1 MATARYYPGFTDE
14 PVRNRPDARN
24 VAYLAL
30 GVAMLSAIS
39 VFFVL
44 CERDRSFLVHTIQ
57 PEHRAYANRMPSPP
71 PAPAPARTE
80 AAAAT
85 SPDTAKSADSS
96 ETDVQPEKAPAPT
109 ENIPFVI
116 PRSKHFQRLGPISI
130 GVWRT
135 DPKRGTY
142 DAALLIEGHRF
153 DKKRIHMDEALA
165 ITIGDGPPM
174 QLLVNRVAKNDISGY
189 LSKPAETASH

>member
-1 MATARYYPGFTDE
+1 M
-14 PVRNRPDARN
+14 
-24 VAYLAL
+24 
-30 GVAMLSAIS
+30 
-39 VFFVL
+39 
-44 CERDRSFLVHTIQ
+44 
-57 PEHRAYANRMPSPP
+57 
-71 PAPAPARTE
+71 
-80 AAAAT
+80 
-85 SPDTAKSADSS
+85 
-96 ETDVQPEKAPAPT
+96 
-109 ENIPFVI
+109 I

-174 QLLVNRVAKNDISGY
+174 QLLVNRVGKNDISGY
-189 LSKPAETASH
+189 LSKPAQADSH

>member
-14 PVRNRPDARN
+14 PAHNRPDARN

-39 VFFVL
+39 VFFAL

-57 PEHRAYANRMPSPP
+57 PEHRAYANPAPSPS
-71 PAPAPARTE
+71 PAPASARTE

-85 SPDTAKSADSS
+85 SPATAKSADSS

-165 ITIGDGPPM
+165 ITIGDGPPI
-174 QLLVNRVAKNDISGY
+174 QLLVNRVGKNDISGY
-189 LSKPAETASH
+189 LSKPAEPASH

>member
-1 MATARYYPGFTDE
+1 MATARYYPGLTDE
-14 PVRNRPDARN
+14 PVRNGLDARS

-30 GVAMLSAIS
+30 AVAMLSAIS
-39 VFFVL
+39 VFLVL
-44 CERDRSFLVHTIQ
+44 CQRDRSFLVRSTE
-57 PEHRAYANRMPSPP
+57 PEHRTYANRATAPQPP
-71 PAPAPARTE
+71 TAPARTE
-80 AAAAT
+80 APAAT
-85 SPDTAKSADSS
+85 SPAAAKPADSS
-96 ETDVQPEKAPAPT
+96 ETDVQPEKALATT
-109 ENIPFVI
+109 EYIPFVI

-174 QLLVNRVAKNDISGY
+174 QLLVNRVGKNDISGY
-189 LSKPAETASH
+189 LSKPAQADSH